1 MPFTAVLK
9 ELQRSSMATTASSS
23 ATTIASSTST
33 ATGTNTSTSTATTAT
48 ATSTISTS
56 NLPTN
61 CTPVTTNN
69 QHSSAS
75 CTVNTANNCSNKVNH
90 HQISPC
96 TSTSLDQTSCK
107 SMTVS
112 NGDLHHKIT
121 GNSSHA
127 HLFHHPPDVHPHHL
141 HHSLLT
147 GGGGSSSASSSS
159 CLPGTLVVA
168 SSTGTSV
175 VPSVVPVAIN
185 LQLTPSDLLRSAATA
200 GDFEQVK
207 ELCKQSVTIDAD
219 AEGRTALHYAAVNGH
234 LQIVK
239 EIINAGAKVNVKDAV
254 SSHPDLLLQLKA
266 VCNIFPNININT
278 HTSCTFM

>member
-1 MPFTAVLK
+1 MPFNAVLK
-9 ELQRSSMATTASSS
+9 ELQRSSAGAAMVTAN
-23 ATTIASSTST
+23 SSTST
-33 ATGTNTSTSTATTAT
+33 GTISSSASPSTERAESTSTTTNDATVGTITAN
-48 ATSTISTS
+48 

-75 CTVNTANNCSNKVNH
+75 CIVNTSNNCSNKVNH

-96 TSTSLDQTSCK
+96 TTSSLEKGSCK

-112 NGDLHHKIT
+112 NGGLHNKIT

-127 HLFHHPPDVHPHHL
+127 HLFQHLPDTNVHPHLLHPHHL
-141 HHSLLT
+141 HHSLT
-147 GGGGSSSASSSS
+147 GPS

-185 LQLTPSDLLRSAATA
+185 LQLTPSDLLRSAATS
-200 GDFEQVK
+200 GDFDQVK

-219 AEGRTALHYAAVNGH
+219 SEGRTALHYASVSGH

-254 SSHPDLLLQLKA
+254 SSSLAIKRPA
-266 VCNIFPNININT
+266 T
-278 HTSCTFM
+278 